1 MESDIATPAHQN
13 DSEEAFPGLPNHV
26 AIQHILRS
34 EYFDDPADLARLPA
48 VSRAIRDT
56 IAETGLQFKEL
67 DENAAVRLGCL
78 SAVQRQQRAGLLSR
92 RELLCQ
98 EAARGGHLEELI
110 FLRENDIPWEEYTCW
125 AAARGGHLEVLQ

>member
-1 MESDIATPAHQN
+1 MCK
-13 DSEEAFPGLPNHV
+13 
-26 AIQHILRS
+26 R
-34 EYFDDPADLARLPA
+34 
-48 VSRAIRDT
+48 
-56 IAETGLQFKEL
+56 
-67 DENAAVRLGCL
+67 AAVP
-78 SAVQRQQRAGLLSR
+78 ATLSR